1 MAGTLRA
8 TLPRVHQAT
17 LIETSCNRNRINP
30 EGKKFGF
37 RPVTKGEVLKII
49 SSLKRSK
56 SSGLDKIPP
65 GTVKDAKH
73 VIAQPLLHI
82 LNLSLSTS
90 TVPASWKVARC
101 VPVFKGGDAKEL
113 DNYRPISVLPIF
125 SKILERVVH
134 YQLYEYLES
143 NKLLSPYQFGFRK
156 NHSTSSAVVHLT
168 DTVRKSMDMGK
179 LTGAL
184 FIDLRKAFDT
194 VDHECLTSKLPNYG
208 IDNTELKWFQD
219 YLSNRS
225 QIVSFKGE
233 RSSEENILF
242 GVPQGSILGPLL
254 FLIHVNDLH
263 QQIEKSNVIMY
274 ADDTVLLFSDK
285 SETEIEK
292 ALNHDAKLL
301 HDWMCRNGLILNAKQ
316 GKSDF
321 MMFGTA
327 AKGNKIT
334 HQTK

>member
-37 RPVTKGEVLKII
+37 RSVTKGEVLKII

-134 YQLYEYLES
+134 HQLYEYLES

-301 HDWMCRNGLILNAKQ
+301 HDWMCRNGLILNAK
-316 GKSDF
+316 
-321 MMFGTA
+321 
-327 AKGNKIT
+327 
-334 HQTK
+334 